1 MENTSKK
8 FVVGIGEAL
17 WDMLPDEN
25 RLGGAPMNF
34 AYYAMREG
42 FDAMA
47 ISAVGDD
54 ELGYDLTTDLFF
66 RKLRYHMDKVNYPTG
81 TVRVTIDKHGE
92 PSYDITKDVAWDN
105 IPFTSELG
113 AIAQKCDAV
122 SFGTLAQRSEM
133 TRRTINSFLDAM
145 RPGAIKLFDVNL
157 RQNFFT
163 REIVIN
169 SMKKCDIM
177 KINWKEFFTLEKMF
191 AYDGIVD
198 GVDDDRRTE
207 QEKAL
212 QMMKIELKDEFLTG
226 CKWLM
231 SNFNMSMIILTCGAY
246 GSYIFRKNPDNLNFG
261 FDISFEETPHT
272 PVVDTIG
279 AGDAYSA
286 GFLAAYMNGK
296 SLKDSHKAAIA
307 TANIACSYA
316 GAIPYVYM
324 GAGA

>member
-1 MENTSKK
+1 MAQDSKK

-25 RLGGAPMNF
+25 RLGGAPLNF

-92 PSYDITKDVAWDN
+92 PSYDITKGVAWDN
-105 IPFTSELG
+105 IPFTDELRD
-113 AIAQKCDAV
+113 IAKRCDAV
-122 SFGTLAQRSEM
+122 SFGSLAQRTDVSGK
-133 TRRTINSFLDAM
+133 TINEFLDCM
-145 RPGAIKLFDVNL
+145 KPDSIKVFDMNL
-157 RQNFFT
+157 RQNFFS
-163 REIVIN
+163 RENVIN
-169 SMKKCDIM
+169 SMKKCTILKM
-177 KINWKEFFTLEKMF
+177 NWKEFFTMEKMF

-198 GVDDDRRTE
+198 GVNDDYRTE

-212 QMMKIELKDEFLTG
+212 QMMKIELKEEFLTG
-226 CKWLM
+226 CSWLM
-231 SNFNMSMIILTCGAY
+231 NNFDIPMVILTCGAY
-246 GSYIFRKNPDNLNFG
+246 GSYIFKKNLDCKPLG

-279 AGDAYSA
+279 AGDAFSA

-296 SLKDSHKAAIA
+296 TLKESHKAAIA
-307 TANIACSYA
+307 SANIACSYA

-324 GAGA
+324 G

>member
-1 MENTSKK
+1 METDSKK

-42 FDAMA
+42 LDALA

-66 RKLRYHMDKVNYPTG
+66 RKLKYHIDKVSFPTG

-92 PSYDITKDVAWDN
+92 PSYDITKNVAWDN
-105 IPFTSELG
+105 LPNTKELME
-113 AIAQKCDAV
+113 IAAKCQAV
-122 SFGTLAQRSEM
+122 SFGTLAQRSEC
-133 TRRTINSFLDAM
+133 TRKTINDFLDAM
-145 RPGAIKLFDVNL
+145 PDNSIKLFDINL

-163 REIVIN
+163 RNVVIN
-169 SMKKCDIM
+169 SMKKCNILKM
-177 KINWKEFFTLEKMF
+177 NWKEFFVMEKMF
-191 AYDGIVD
+191 AYDGIIE
-198 GVDDDRRTE
+198 GVNDDYRTE

-212 QMMKIELKDEFLTG
+212 QMMKIELKDEFLAG
-226 CKWLM
+226 CSWLM
-231 SNFNMSMIILTCGAY
+231 TNFDIPMVMLTCGAY
-246 GSYIFRKNPDNLNFG
+246 GSYLFRKNPENKELG

-272 PVVDTIG
+272 SVVDTIG
-279 AGDAYSA
+279 AGDAFSA

-296 SLKDSHKAAIA
+296 SLKESHKAAIE

-324 GAGA
+324 G